1 MLRLRPT
8 DPRRPVLIY
17 LGLLI
22 FAVLLLIIGNA
33 GPVRELRNGIRFAFG
48 PLQEVLAGGSRAVG
62 SIFSAFTEIDQLR
75 LENQALVERVGTLEQ
90 QLAQLEVL
98 REENARLS
106 EIVGTKKALD
116 HDTIAATVIQRSPS
130 EFERLI
136 TIDRGAEAGV
146 EVNDAVLA
154 PGGSLV
160 GVVTEVFRGG
170 ASVRL
175 LSDTRSL
182 VIGLDVESRAT
193 GEVLGDL
200 SQPLKFEKVAA
211 TETIAVGDTVTTAGQ
226 LVSGVRAILPRG
238 LLIGTIVDV
247 VEGASG
253 FTKSGRI
260 LPAAD
265 LERLEAVLV
274 ITSYAGP
281 RVPEPGETLP
291 PDEPDPDATDE
302 APLFPDRSPAP
313 GATTAPR

>member
-17 LGLLI
+17 LGLLTLAI
-22 FAVLLLIIGNA
+22 VLLIAGNA
-33 GPVRELRNGIRFAFG
+33 GPVRELRNGVRFAFG

-62 SIFSAFTEIDQLR
+62 SIFAAFTEIDQLR
-75 LENQALVERVGTLEQ
+75 LENQTLVDRVAMLEQ
-90 QLAQLEVL
+90 QQTQLEVL
-98 REENARLS
+98 REENERLS
-106 EIVGTKKALD
+106 QLLGTRKALD
-116 HDTIAATVIQRSPS
+116 HDTIAAAVIQRSPS

-136 TIDRGAEAGV
+136 TIDRGSEAGV

-160 GVVTEVFRGG
+160 GIVTEVFRGG

-182 VIGLDVESRAT
+182 VIGLDVGSRAT

-226 LVSGVRAILPRG
+226 LVSGVRATLPRG

-274 ITSYAGP
+274 ITSYSGP
-281 RVPEPGETLP
+281 RVPEPGETLA
-291 PDEPDPDATDE
+291 PDELDPEATDE
-302 APLFPDRSPAP
+302 APLFPDASPGPDGTPA
-313 GATTAPR
+313 AR